1 MNQLY
6 KLTWLFAS
14 DSNAKDHNI
23 GWIELNRINWIELN
37 WIEFDAVFEFDLTLK
52 LHFTGTY
59 SKHHNMYNYL
69 STTSIPHLLKF
80 G

>member
-14 DSNAKDHNI
+14 DSNAKDYNV
-23 GWIELNRINWIELN
+23 GWIELN
-37 WIEFDAVFEFDLTLK
+37 WIEFDVVFEFDLTLK

>member
-1 MNQLY
+1 MNQLC

-14 DSNAKDHNI
+14 DSNAKDYNV
-23 GWIELNRINWIELN
+23 GWIELN
-37 WIEFDAVFEFDLTLK
+37 WIEFDVVFEFDLTLK